1 MEWLNGLRK
10 MPFDIPIVWREP
22 KDHSS
27 YYYSCLKSVRGIT
40 YKSIHTAKYPDLS
53 SADSDKNHGQPEGD
67 NFDCVPTFEASSSP
81 SGPRLLTQGNLNDLL
96 RDTNLSK

>member
-53 SADSDKNHGQPEGD
+53 SADSDKNHGQPEGVILIVFRHLKQVLPHLD
-67 NFDCVPTFEASSSP
+67 PVY
-81 SGPRLLTQGNLNDLL
+81 
-96 RDTNLSK
+96 